1 MNQTTHKMTDPIQ
14 IKHYKED
21 ITSFNQ
27 LYKEFQRRFV
37 RFANTYVRDLTTAE
51 DITIEAMMYYWENR
65 QSLSEDSNIPAYIL
79 TNIKNKCLNYLR
91 HQQIHEEYS
100 DKIKDYYEWELN
112 TRIATLQACEPYE
125 LFISEIQEL
134 VQQTIPDMPE
144 KTRTIYMLS
153 RYENKSYKEIAVHMN
168 ITPKGVDFHINTA
181 LKMLQTNLKDY
192 FPLFLYFF
200 MKCHKEFSIL
210 KCCLYRSIKECNKM
224 EKEKLHRFFAGT
236 TSIQEGM
243 DIRAWMEASEEN
255 KRIIYKER

>member
-1 MNQTTHKMTDPIQ
+1 MSML
-14 IKHYKED
+14 IKNITLVNPDGLQKEQDILVQGGKIEKIGKGLTCPGVQVIDGTGKTAFPGLIDMHVHLREPGYEYKED

-79 TNIKNKCLNYLR
+79 TIIKNKCLNYLR

-134 VQQTIPDMPE
+134 VQQTLTDMPE
-144 KTRTIYMLS
+144 KTRTIFMLS
-153 RYENKSYKEIAVHMN
+153 RYENKSYKEIAVLMN
-168 ITPKGVDFHINTA
+168 ITPKGVDFHINKA

-200 MKCHKEFSIL
+200 MKCH
-210 KCCLYRSIKECNKM
+210 
-224 EKEKLHRFFAGT
+224 
-236 TSIQEGM
+236 
-243 DIRAWMEASEEN
+243 
-255 KRIIYKER
+255 

>member
-27 LYKEFQRRFV
+27 LYMEFQRRFV

-79 TNIKNKCLNYLR
+79 TIIKNKCLNYLR

-100 DKIKDYYEWELN
+100 DKIKDYYELELN

-134 VQQTIPDMPE
+134 VQQTLTDMPE
-144 KTRTIYMLS
+144 KTRTIFMLS
-153 RYENKSYKEIAVHMN
+153 RYENKSYKEIAVLMN
-168 ITPKGVDFHINTA
+168 ITPKGVDFHINKA

-200 MKCHKEFSIL
+200 MKCH
-210 KCCLYRSIKECNKM
+210 
-224 EKEKLHRFFAGT
+224 
-236 TSIQEGM
+236 
-243 DIRAWMEASEEN
+243 
-255 KRIIYKER
+255 

>member
-79 TNIKNKCLNYLR
+79 TIIKNKCLNYLR

-100 DKIKDYYEWELN
+100 DKIKDYWEVL
-112 TRIATLQACEPYE
+112 
-125 LFISEIQEL
+125 
-134 VQQTIPDMPE
+134 
-144 KTRTIYMLS
+144 
-153 RYENKSYKEIAVHMN
+153 
-168 ITPKGVDFHINTA
+168 
-181 LKMLQTNLKDY
+181 
-192 FPLFLYFF
+192 
-200 MKCHKEFSIL
+200 
-210 KCCLYRSIKECNKM
+210 
-224 EKEKLHRFFAGT
+224 
-236 TSIQEGM
+236 
-243 DIRAWMEASEEN
+243 
-255 KRIIYKER
+255 

>member
-79 TNIKNKCLNYLR
+79 TIIKNKCLNYLR

-134 VQQTIPDMPE
+134 VQQRVNVTIWG
-144 KTRTIYMLS
+144 ILYLS
-153 RYENKSYKEIAVHMN
+153 I
-168 ITPKGVDFHINTA
+168 
-181 LKMLQTNLKDY
+181 
-192 FPLFLYFF
+192 
-200 MKCHKEFSIL
+200 
-210 KCCLYRSIKECNKM
+210 
-224 EKEKLHRFFAGT
+224 
-236 TSIQEGM
+236 
-243 DIRAWMEASEEN
+243 
-255 KRIIYKER
+255 

>member
-79 TNIKNKCLNYLR
+79 TIIKNKCLNYLR

-125 LFISEIQEL
+125 HFYFRNSR
-134 VQQTIPDMPE
+134 
-144 KTRTIYMLS
+144 TR
-153 RYENKSYKEIAVHMN
+153 
-168 ITPKGVDFHINTA
+168 P
-181 LKMLQTNLKDY
+181 TNPHRHARKNPYYLHVEPIRKQ
-192 FPLFLYFF
+192 
-200 MKCHKEFSIL
+200 IL
-210 KCCLYRSIKECNKM
+210 
-224 EKEKLHRFFAGT
+224 
-236 TSIQEGM
+236 
-243 DIRAWMEASEEN
+243 
-255 KRIIYKER
+255 

>member
-1 MNQTTHKMTDPIQ
+1 MTDPIQ

-79 TNIKNKCLNYLR
+79 TIIKNKCLNYLR

-112 TRIATLQACEPYE
+112 TRIALYKHANLMSF
-125 LFISEIQEL
+125 LFPKFKNSSNKPSPTCPKKP
-134 VQQTIPDMPE
+134 V
-144 KTRTIYMLS
+144 LS
-153 RYENKSYKEIAVHMN
+153 S
-168 ITPKGVDFHINTA
+168 
-181 LKMLQTNLKDY
+181 
-192 FPLFLYFF
+192 
-200 MKCHKEFSIL
+200 C
-210 KCCLYRSIKECNKM
+210 
-224 EKEKLHRFFAGT
+224 
-236 TSIQEGM
+236 
-243 DIRAWMEASEEN
+243 
-255 KRIIYKER
+255 